1 MRFVRFV
8 VMAGLLALA
17 IGLLAAMYVV
27 VDRSLASGYLRA
39 DALAGFGSVA
49 LGVAVVLLASAILVL
64 LGLGRDVRR
73 AGAAQAKAQQRLRWE
88 ELVHA
93 TPILRVTFPGWETE
107 AAKVVAVFEI
117 ENPSSHP
124 VLEISLV
131 VRGRDDRR
139 AAPSSHS
146 AQTSIAMVPNL
157 GSSRATLD
165 LSAFRTARAASSE
178 GKAERDIFT
187 YPWLQVMVDY
197 RAILGQKV
205 QEEYSVW
212 IDRPVEATEVWHFEH
227 LRVDPGVEDFP
238 PLDIAF

>member
-1 MRFVRFV
+1 MRFVRFL
-8 VMAGLLALA
+8 VMAGLLVLA
-17 IGLLAAMYVV
+17 IGALPVLYVV

-39 DALAGFGSVA
+39 DALAAFGSVA
-49 LGVAVVLLASAILVL
+49 LGVAVVLLAVTILVL

-73 AGAAQAKAQQRLRWE
+73 AGAAQAQTQQRLRWE
-88 ELVHA
+88 ELVRA

-117 ENPSSHP
+117 ENPSPHP

-165 LSAFRTARAASSE
+165 LSDFRTARPASSE
-178 GKAERDIFT
+178 GTAERDIFT

-227 LRVDPGVEDFP
+227 LRVDPGVADFP
-238 PLDIAF
+238 PLEIAF